1 MIVYDMKKIFYLL
14 GVAAMA
20 LMTSCQEPEYILP
33 TAERQG
39 ITSLTAYFT
48 MGTFVDQELAKL
60 VIDDPDLDRYVIP
73 VPWFFPEESEDGT
86 TIHMTRARVRAE
98 LAPNCKIEPPLTIL
112 DLTLENRFT
121 YTNAQGES
129 RDIVITGVRKKS
141 SKADAMSF
149 TLVEPY
155 PIEGFVN
162 DETNEIF
169 LFTTD
174 DLSGFTAS
182 AVACAH
188 ATIKTDL
195 SVARNYNEPQDLTI
209 VAHDGTERTYQVIK
223 KYPNKIPYGF
233 REKSVRQLFN
243 FEPVSRLG
251 FPAYNVA
258 VNPSLAYVNGKVV
271 VSFGDGNAP
280 MYLNALTGVK
290 EGTVTLGSASCG
302 SVTNDEGGNL
312 IVTSHAE
319 AAETCNIYRTKS
331 VNEAPVLFHSFVNE
345 TDVPVGYHVKVH
357 GNIDGNAV
365 IILTHEG
372 VAGITETSKY
382 TRVLVSGG
390 AVVSTE
396 LVDVASLGLSWG
408 AAPTNT
414 AKVVAASA
422 DPADGEYLC
431 YYSRNIISYINGNGA
446 IAAEYDLLNIGANGN
461 YNTNCMDSKSYNNA
475 VYAAHLVTSH
485 FPMWGVG
492 PMLNIFDIS
501 SPTSIKEGKPVL
513 SNNAIEWFQA
523 AEAGC
528 AAADVVMAPS
538 ADGFKVY
545 IYYYDHNCGVIGGY
559 VADCIDMNAV

>member
-1 MIVYDMKKIFYLL
+1 MKKIFYLL
-14 GVAAMA
+14 SVAVLAMVS
-20 LMTSCQEPEYILP
+20 SCHEPEYVLP

-60 VIDDPDLDRYVIP
+60 VIDDPDAERYVIP

-98 LAPNCKIEPPLTIL
+98 LAPNCKIEPALTIL

-141 SKADAMSF
+141 SKANAMSF
-149 TLVEPY
+149 TLTEPY
-155 PIEGFVN
+155 PVEGFVN
-162 DETNEIF
+162 DEKGEIY
-169 LFTTD
+169 LFTVD
-174 DLSGFTAS
+174 DLDGFKAS
-182 AVACAH
+182 VEPCAH
-188 ATIKTDL
+188 ATVKTDL
-195 SVARNYNEPQDLTI
+195 SVVKNYNEPQTVTI
-209 VAHDGTERTYQVIK
+209 VAHDGTERTYDILK
-223 KYPNKIPYGF
+223 KYPTKIPYGF

-251 FPAYNVA
+251 FPAYTTTVY
-258 VNPSLAYVNGKVV
+258 PSLAYVGGKVV
-271 VSFGDGNAP
+271 VALADGNAP

-290 EGTVTLGSASCG
+290 EGSVNVG
-302 SVTNDEGGNL
+302 SVKADAVANDEGGNL
-312 IVTSHAE
+312 LVVSHAE

-331 VNEAPVLFHSFVNE
+331 VTDAPVLFHSFVNE

-357 GNIDGNAV
+357 GNIDGDAV

-382 TRVLVSGG
+382 TKIVVSGG
-390 AVVSTE
+390 SVVSTE
-396 LVDVASLGLSWG
+396 LKDVAGLGLSWG

-414 AKVVAASA
+414 AKVVAASVN
-422 DPADGEYLC
+422 PSDGEFIC
-431 YYSRNIISYINGNGA
+431 YYSRNIISYVNGNGV
-446 IAAEYDLLNIGANGN
+446 IAAECDLANLGANGN
-461 YNTNCMDSKSYNNA
+461 YNTNCMDSKTFNNA
-475 VYAAHLVTSH
+475 AYTVSLITSH
-485 FPMWGVG
+485 FPMWGTYG
-492 PMLNIFDIS
+492 PVLSIFDTT
-501 SPTSIKEGKPVL
+501 SPTSIKECKPVL
-513 SNNAIEWFQA
+513 SDNTIKWFQTA
-523 AEAGC
+523 DAGC
-528 AAADVVMAPS
+528 AAGDVVIAPS

-545 IYYYDHNCGVIGGY
+545 IYYFDHNCGVIGGY